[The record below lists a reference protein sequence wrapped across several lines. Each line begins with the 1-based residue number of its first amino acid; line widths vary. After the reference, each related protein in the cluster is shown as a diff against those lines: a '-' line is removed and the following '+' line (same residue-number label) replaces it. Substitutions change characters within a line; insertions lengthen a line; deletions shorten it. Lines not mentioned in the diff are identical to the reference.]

1 MAKKPSASSRNPV
14 GMKSVTPEDIRNR
27 RWNEEEL
34 QALRRAAERQKA
46 GDDSGINFE
55 DIPRLTD
62 EQLATMARRRE
73 L

>member
-1 MAKKPSASSRNPV
+1 
-14 GMKSVTPEDIRNR
+14 MKSVSPEDIRNR
-27 RWNEEEL
+27 RWNEEEV

>member
-1 MAKKPSASSRNPV
+1 
-14 GMKSVTPEDIRNR
+14 MKSVTSEDIRNK

-34 QALRRAAERQKA
+34 EALRRAAKRQKA
-46 GDDSGINFE
+46 GDDSGISFE

-62 EQLATMARRRE
+62 EQLARMARRRE